1 MANNGRQHDFGHWG
15 NLAGRSPIE
24 NPELGWGGRPPPVNI
39 EGALN
44 RGDQFAHRD
53 VEVPYRYRGQP
64 SFDSPITNEQF
75 KLTPVIKQLILD
87 QVMLEDPDAT
97 KNMVETFG
105 YGAVDRVVRE
115 FLARSNLHS
124 EQDTWVGDGPAPE
137 YVRQGLLHEEAK
149 KRPEEAE
156 SWPVEKFPTWSRL
169 FPGGGR
175 DIGNY
180 RAYPQGSS
188 VVPKPNI
195 PAEYRR

>member
-15 NLAGRSPIE
+15 NLGGRSPIE
-24 NPELGWGGRPPPVNI
+24 DPELGGSRPPTVNI

-53 VEVPYRYRGQP
+53 VEVPYRYRGQA
-64 SFDSPITNEQF
+64 SFDSPITGEQF

-97 KNMVETFG
+97 QNMVATFG

-124 EQDTWVGDGPAPE
+124 EQDTWVGDGPAPD
-137 YVRQGLLHEEAK
+137 YALQGLLGEEARR
-149 KRPEEAE
+149 RPEEAQ
-156 SWPVEKFPTWSRL
+156 SLYS
-169 FPGGGR
+169 G
-175 DIGNY
+175 
-180 RAYPQGSS
+180 
-188 VVPKPNI
+188 
-195 PAEYRR
+195 